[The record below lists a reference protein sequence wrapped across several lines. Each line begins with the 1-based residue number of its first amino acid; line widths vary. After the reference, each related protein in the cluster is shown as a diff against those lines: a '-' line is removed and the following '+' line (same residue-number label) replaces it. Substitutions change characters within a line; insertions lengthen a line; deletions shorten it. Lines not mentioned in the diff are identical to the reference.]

1 MEIRRLPYDMT
12 AMITSMEPQ
21 VDEPIG
27 VYVHWP
33 FCLSKCPYCDFN
45 SHVRESVD
53 HARWRAALLRE
64 LDHFAE
70 ETAGRPITSIF
81 FGGGT
86 PSLMQPDTVAALIE
100 HIRSTWPTEG
110 DLEIT
115 LEANPTSVEAERFAG
130 FAEAGVN
137 RVSLGVQSLD
147 DEALRFL
154 GRHHSAREALEAVEI
169 ARRHFRRYSFDLI
182 YGLPDQSVAGW
193 GDELRRALRHVG
205 EHVSAYQLTIEP
217 GTVFHARHRRGA
229 FDLPSD
235 DDAGSLYEET
245 QRVLREAGL
254 PAYEISNHARPGS
267 ECRHNLTYWSGGDWI
282 GIGPGAHGRLC
293 RFGDG
298 GIERVERRQLRKP
311 EQWLDSVEVGGHG
324 TEAVEPVSA
333 GAFAEEMLMMGL
345 RLTAGIDETR
355 FQRRTTRPVAEWV
368 DADALRDLIA
378 WGFLER
384 VEGRLR
390 ATSSGLQR
398 LNAVLSR
405 LWR

>member
-1 MEIRRLPYDMT
+1 MEIRRSPYDMT

-21 VDEPIG
+21 AGEPIAI
-27 VYVHWP
+27 YVHWP

-53 HARWRAALLRE
+53 HASWRTALLRE

-70 ETAGRPITSIF
+70 ATAGRLVTSVF

-100 HIRSTWPTEG
+100 HIRSTWPTEA

-154 GRHHSAREALEAVEI
+154 GRHHSAREALDAVEI
-169 ARRHFRRYSFDLI
+169 ARRHFPRYSFDLI
-182 YGLPDQSVAGW
+182 YGLPDQSVAAW
-193 GDELRRALRHVG
+193 GDELRCALRQVG

-245 QRVLREAGL
+245 QRILGEAGL

-267 ECRHNLTYWSGGDWI
+267 ECRHNLIYWSGGDWI

-293 RFGDG
+293 RFREGA
-298 GIERVERRQLRKP
+298 IERVETRQFRKP

-324 TEAVEPVSA
+324 TEAEEPVPA
-333 GAFAEEMLMMGL
+333 QAYAEEMLMMGL
-345 RLTAGIDETR
+345 RLHAGIEEAR
-355 FQRRTTRPVAEWV
+355 FERRATRPLPEWV

-378 WGFLER
+378 WGLLER
-384 VEGRLR
+384 AEGRLR

-398 LNAVLSR
+398 LNAVLGR
-405 LWR
+405 LLP